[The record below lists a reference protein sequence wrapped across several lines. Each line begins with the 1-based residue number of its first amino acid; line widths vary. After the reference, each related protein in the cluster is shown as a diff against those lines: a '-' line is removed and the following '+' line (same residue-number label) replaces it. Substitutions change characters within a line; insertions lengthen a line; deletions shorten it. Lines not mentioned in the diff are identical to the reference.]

1 MFLFTSMSW
10 QFHFHLPPVAFNLV
24 RVKSLVVDKFN
35 GMVYSLM
42 NIAVFPKVRVR
53 LPAVRNN
60 DCAWCDPLL
69 IKFKSVSSVLFS
81 TVSIKDLRE
90 SSSMPPKTHWPST
103 TCPLWYFLFPILLSS
118 ICTSFPGP
126 PIFSRFSKSVTS
138 HTSLQNMSQSTAA
151 CDPIPSCF
159 FICY

>member
-10 QFHFHLPPVAFNLV
+10 QFRFHLPPVAFNLV
-24 RVKSLVVDKFN
+24 RVKSLVDKFN

-69 IKFKSVSSVLFS
+69 YQI
-81 TVSIKDLRE
+81 
-90 SSSMPPKTHWPST
+90 
-103 TCPLWYFLFPILLSS
+103 
-118 ICTSFPGP
+118 
-126 PIFSRFSKSVTS
+126 
-138 HTSLQNMSQSTAA
+138 
-151 CDPIPSCF
+151 
-159 FICY
+159 